1 MEVRG
6 GQQPGAG
13 PAVPSLERLAAVS
26 GMLFFV
32 LVVASFLVPEAPDF
46 DETTATIVAEL
57 QEDRDEQV
65 LGVYIGYLAAF
76 FFAAFTAGLWTWLRR
91 IEPARGASLLV
102 LLGGIG
108 SVILVLVANGVF
120 LALVDAADE
129 GREPAAV
136 RALFELDQWI
146 LPAIGVTSA
155 VFYAG
160 AALSALATGAL
171 PRSLAWIAA
180 ALAIAF
186 PIGLLWIFSGD
197 DEGGALGF
205 VFFIALLVNF
215 LWILATSVFM
225 WRARTA
231 PS

>member
-1 MEVRG
+1 LEVRG
-6 GQQPGAG
+6 RQEQRALVLP
-13 PAVPSLERLAAVS
+13 PLERLAAVS
-26 GMLFFV
+26 GVLFFV
-32 LVVASFLVPEAPDF
+32 LVVASFFTPEAPDF
-46 DETTATIVAEL
+46 DETTQTIIVEL
-57 QEDRDEQV
+57 QEDRDEQIV
-65 LGVYIGYLAAF
+65 GVYIGYLAAL
-76 FFAAFTAGLWTWLRR
+76 FFAIFTAGLWTWLRR
-91 IEPARGASLLV
+91 VEPDRGASLLV

-146 LPAIGVTSA
+146 LPAIAVTSA

-160 AALSALATGAL
+160 AALSALVTAAL

-186 PIGLLWIFSGD
+186 PIALLWIFSGD

-205 VFFIALLVNF
+205 IFFIALLVNF

-225 WRARTA
+225 WRARTT
-231 PS
+231 PG